1 MLDAPALLWVPFTL
15 MAAFS
20 QSWRNAFQKQLS
32 VNVDTLGVTLARFIF
47 AGPLAALYLFSLYQF
62 KPVAMPE
69 YSAKFW
75 WFIAGATFSQIAA
88 TNLMVILFRR
98 KNYAIGVGLAKSEAI
113 LAAILGVFFFA
124 SSLSLL
130 GWIGVLIGAV
140 AVIMLSGGIHI
151 KALSP
156 STITIGVLSG
166 LTFALTS
173 LWVREASLV
182 LNLPFPHGAAWV
194 LLWVIGCQTVVLVSW
209 LLVTNRKTLI
219 ALLERWP
226 LTFAV
231 SFSSCLGSLGWFT
244 AFSLQTVPLVKT
256 LGQIEV
262 LFTLM
267 ISAWFFGEKLKATDH
282 WGLGLIVI
290 AAVMVMWV

>member
-1 MLDAPALLWVPFTL
+1 MLWVPFTV

-20 QSWRNAFQKQLS
+20 QAWRNAFQKQLS
-32 VNVDTLGVTLARFIF
+32 VDVDTLGVTLARFIF
-47 AGPLAALYLFSLYQF
+47 AGPMAALYLIALYQIE
-62 KPVAMPE
+62 PVAMPE
-69 YSAKFW
+69 YSGSFW
-75 WFIAGATFSQIAA
+75 WYIGGATVSQIAA
-88 TNLMVILFRR
+88 TNLMVILFQR

-113 LAAILGVFFFA
+113 IAAILGVMFFA

-130 GWIGVLIGAV
+130 GWLGVLIGGIAV
-140 AVIMLSGGIHI
+140 FLLSGAGQL
-151 KALSP
+151 KALSV

-182 LNLPFPHGAAWV
+182 LGLPFPHGAAWV
-194 LLWVIGCQTVVLVSW
+194 LLWVISCQTI
-209 LLVTNRKTLI
+209 LLVTWLMITNRQTLR
-219 ALLERWP
+219 ALFIRWR
-226 LTFAV
+226 LTLAV
-231 SFSSCLGSLGWFT
+231 SFCSCVGSLGWFT

-267 ISAWFFGEKLKATDH
+267 ISAWFFGEKLKSTDH
-282 WGLGLIVI
+282 LGLALIVV
-290 AAVMVMWV
+290 AAIMVMWV